1 MFSQFSNQ
9 FLKNTHDSILRFCRL
24 FQVFQANRIN
34 QIHISLIEVTQNPDI
49 PILQILVDQLL
60 ISRLYVRY
68 VSGK

>member
-49 PILQILVDQLL
+49 PILLILVDQLL